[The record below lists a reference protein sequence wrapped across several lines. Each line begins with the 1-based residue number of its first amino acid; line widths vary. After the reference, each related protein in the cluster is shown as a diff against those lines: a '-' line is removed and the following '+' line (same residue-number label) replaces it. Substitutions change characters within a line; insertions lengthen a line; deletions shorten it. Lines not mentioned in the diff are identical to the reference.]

1 MATSDF
7 VHLHLHTEYSLLDG
21 FARMDMLFDRVKE
34 LGMQAVA
41 ITDHGVMFGVVDFYK
56 AAKKAGVKP
65 IIGCEVYVA
74 PNSRFD
80 KVVSE
85 KNAGHLVLLV
95 KNEIGYQNL
104 IKLVSQGF
112 TEGYYY
118 RPRIDYPLLA
128 KHSEGLICL
137 SACLGGDIQRML
149 YEGDD
154 AGAKALALKLEAMF
168 EPGDFYL
175 ELQDHA
181 MPEQKIVNRKL
192 INLHLETEIPLV
204 ATNDVHYINKDDD
217 GVHDILLCIQT
228 GKTLGDSDRMRFPS
242 NEFYLKSPDEMTALF
257 KGRPDAIENTV
268 AIAAKCNFDFD
279 FSKTHL
285 PAYPLENDPMAV
297 QFFKNQG
304 EPPAIADDNRLPA
317 DEKNRERINSSMTY
331 LHWLCEQG
339 ISQKYD
345 PVTDVERSRMR
356 YELDV
361 IHEMGYDDYFLI
373 VWDFI
378 RYAKDHNIAVGPGR
392 GSCGGSIVA
401 YALGITEVDPLKYDL
416 IFERFLNPERVTMPD
431 IDIDFEDDRRGEVIQ
446 YVIEKYGKD
455 HVAQIITFGTM
466 AARAAIR
473 DVGRVMNLS
482 YQEVDRMAKE
492 IPYELGMTIE
502 RALEVNPK
510 LRQLKVESAEA
521 SALIEAALKLQG
533 VPRHASTH
541 AAGVVISRKPVDS
554 YVPLY
559 MQDDNISTQF
569 NMVLLEDLGLLK
581 IDFLGLRTL
590 TVIKNALKL
599 IEEQHHQQLNIAD
612 FPDGDP
618 ITYRMIGKGDT
629 LGVFQLESA
638 GFRKFMR
645 ELKPTVLED
654 IIAGISLYRPGPMDS
669 IPLYIKNK
677 NNPAGIAYL
686 HPKLKPILEVT
697 YGCLVYQEQVM
708 QIVRDLGGYSY
719 GRSDIVR
726 RAMSKKKMDVMQR
739 ERTYFKFGKHTG
751 EEDDITGCEGN
762 GVSAEIADQIFDDM
776 IDFAKYAFNK
786 SHAAGY
792 AIIAYQTAYL
802 KAHYTVE
809 YMAALMT
816 SVTGSHSKLALYIQD
831 AKDHG
836 IEILQP
842 DVSKSYKY
850 FSVENGKIR
859 YGLGAIKNVGSG
871 IIKAIVKARQKRPF
885 QSFFD
890 FCEAIETSELNKKAV
905 ESLIKAGALDS
916 VGGYRS
922 QLLAVFERTV
932 DGVHS
937 QKRRNAEGQF
947 SMFSMDLP
955 DLNSEAMGNKL
966 PEMPELRFDIF
977 LQFEKEM
984 LGIYLTGHPLDPYK
998 ARLKHI
1004 STLNMSE
1011 LQETVEDQ
1019 LSPLVKD
1026 GDMISLGGLVVSKL
1040 EKITRNGQNMAFITV
1055 EDLYDQ
1061 IEVIIFPKVYQQ
1073 CEALIQKDSFVAVRG
1088 RLNLKEDEP
1097 PKLIADRVVAIDD
1110 SAFSG
1115 IRLKG
1120 TIRKETLYI
1129 RFSRFDQRMI
1139 REVEAIVDN
1148 ARVTEQ
1154 NNNPAANRTTADVV
1168 YYIEPKKLKKK
1179 AKGQIVVSQK
1189 LVESIERIVGTE
1201 NIKLQ

>member
-1 MATSDF
+1 
-7 VHLHLHTEYSLLDG
+7 
-21 FARMDMLFDRVKE
+21 
-34 LGMQAVA
+34 
-41 ITDHGVMFGVVDFYK
+41 
-56 AAKKAGVKP
+56 
-65 IIGCEVYVA
+65 
-74 PNSRFD
+74 
-80 KVVSE
+80 
-85 KNAGHLVLLV
+85 
-95 KNEIGYQNL
+95 
-104 IKLVSQGF
+104 
-112 TEGYYY
+112 
-118 RPRIDYPLLA
+118 
-128 KHSEGLICL
+128 
-137 SACLGGDIQRML
+137 
-149 YEGDD
+149 
-154 AGAKALALKLEAMF
+154 
-168 EPGDFYL
+168 
-175 ELQDHA
+175 
-181 MPEQKIVNRKL
+181 
-192 INLHLETEIPLV
+192 
-204 ATNDVHYINKDDD
+204 
-217 GVHDILLCIQT
+217 
-228 GKTLGDSDRMRFPS
+228 
-242 NEFYLKSPDEMTALF
+242 
-257 KGRPDAIENTV
+257 
-268 AIAAKCNFDFD
+268 
-279 FSKTHL
+279 
-285 PAYPLENDPMAV
+285 
-297 QFFKNQG
+297 
-304 EPPAIADDNRLPA
+304 
-317 DEKNRERINSSMTY
+317 
-331 LHWLCEQG
+331 
-339 ISQKYD
+339 
-345 PVTDVERSRMR
+345 
-356 YELDV
+356 
-361 IHEMGYDDYFLI
+361 
-373 VWDFI
+373 
-378 RYAKDHNIAVGPGR
+378 
-392 GSCGGSIVA
+392 
-401 YALGITEVDPLKYDL
+401 
-416 IFERFLNPERVTMPD
+416 
-431 IDIDFEDDRRGEVIQ
+431 
-446 YVIEKYGKD
+446 
-455 HVAQIITFGTM
+455 
-466 AARAAIR
+466 
-473 DVGRVMNLS
+473 
-482 YQEVDRMAKE
+482 
-492 IPYELGMTIE
+492 MTIE

-510 LRQLKVESAEA
+510 LRQLKVESAETN
-521 SALIEAALKLQG
+521 ALIDAALKLQG

-599 IEEQHHQQLNIAD
+599 IEEQYQLKLNIAD
-612 FPDGDP
+612 FPDSDP
-618 ITYRMIGKGDT
+618 KTYRMIGKGDT

-677 NNPAGIAYL
+677 NNPAGITYL

-739 ERTYFKFGKHTG
+739 ERAYFKFGKHTG
-751 EEDDITGCEGN
+751 EQDDITGCEGN
-762 GVSAEIADQIFDDM
+762 GVSAQIADQIFDDM

-792 AIIAYQTAYL
+792 AIIAFQTAYL
-802 KAHYTVE
+802 KAHYTVA

-836 IEILQP
+836 IEILPP

-850 FSVENGKIR
+850 FSVEDGKIR

-890 FCEAIETSELNKKAV
+890 FCEAIDASELNKKAV

-955 DLNSEAMGNKL
+955 DLNSEAMGNKM

-998 ARLKHI
+998 DRLIQI
-1004 STLNMSE
+1004 STLNMTE
-1011 LQETVEDQ
+1011 LQETIEDQ
-1019 LSPLVKD
+1019 ISPLVKD
-1026 GDMISLGGLVVSKL
+1026 GDMISIGGLVVSKL

-1061 IEVIIFPKVYQQ
+1061 IEVIIFPKTYQQ
-1073 CEALIQKDSFVAVRG
+1073 CEMLIQKDSFVAVRG

-1097 PKLIADRVVAIDD
+1097 PKLIADRVTAIDD
-1110 SAFSG
+1110 RSFPSV
-1115 IRLKG
+1115 RLKG
-1120 TIRKETLYI
+1120 AIQKETLYI
-1129 RFSRFDQRMI
+1129 RFSRLDQKMI
-1139 REVEAIVDN
+1139 RDVEAIVEN
-1148 ARVTEQ
+1148 ARIKDR
-1154 NNNPAANRTTADVV
+1154 NNNPAANGTTADVV

-1179 AKGQIVVSQK
+1179 ANGQIIVSQK
-1189 LVESIERIVGTE
+1189 LMESIERSVGTE
-1201 NIKLQ
+1201 NLKLQ